1 MKPAITEIDV
11 IRDIRN
17 GNNDAFNL
25 LVSKYQK
32 HVYYLA
38 YGIIYN
44 HHLAEEIS
52 QETFIR
58 LWKSLKSGRFDE
70 NRSLYPW
77 IRTICVNLTR
87 DFLKNKKRQTRL
99 MTEMALQEKDCTYEP
114 EPTSNDKMEKIGR
127 ALESLPPDKRE
138 VLTLR
143 LVEDLSYKEISEQ
156 LNCSIGTVM
165 SRLFRARLELKAK
178 LSFGAGSL

>member
-1 MKPAITEIDV
+1 
-11 IRDIRN
+11 
-17 GNNDAFNL
+17 
-25 LVSKYQK
+25 
-32 HVYYLA
+32 
-38 YGIIYN
+38 
-44 HHLAEEIS
+44 
-52 QETFIR
+52 
-58 LWKSLKSGRFDE
+58 
-70 NRSLYPW
+70 
-77 IRTICVNLTR
+77 
-87 DFLKNKKRQTRL
+87 